1 MMIIKSKKNKQ
12 IAKFTFFGIII
23 LSMLFTAVTASINY
37 QLTLEKGTEIY
48 VVNLYDDTAWKTTV
62 NTSTSPSD
70 WFEGEAAARGA
81 KSKITIMGWNQN
93 LWTAYD
99 AFISLFLSEYYNSI
113 DMLMLLGILDF
124 AGYNETTINA
134 NYTNTYNLWY
144 GLRAVWNFTN
154 GEFNELPSYTEGISI
169 FRNPLDLKLIL
180 DDYNNLAIELNG
192 NFFVHVLNGYTFPIL
207 NADEFLW
214 QLVLNGLAIATPQQE
229 YLVNLITGL
238 GCENASSSGNT
249 LTIERSGETD
259 YTVEISYGEQGT
271 ISTFTVK
278 DAGDTVIFQIL
289 SKNSE
294 WIFYIILIVIA
305 VCVVALVAYIIIKK
319 RKPKR

>member
-1 MMIIKSKKNKQ
+1 MINIKSKKTKQ
-12 IAKFTFFGIII
+12 LAKFTFLGIIMWSI
-23 LSMLFTAVTASINY
+23 LITSVTASINY
-37 QLTLEKGTEIY
+37 QNSLEKGTEIFI
-48 VVNLYDDTAWKTTV
+48 VNQYYDSAWKTTV
-62 NTSTSPSD
+62 NNSTSPSN
-70 WFEGEAAARGA
+70 WFEGEANVTGA
-81 KSKITIMGWNQN
+81 KSKLTVKGWNQN

-99 AFISLFLSEYYNSI
+99 SFISLFISEYYNFN
-113 DMLMLLGILDF
+113 DRLTLLGILNF

-134 NYTNTYNLWY
+134 NYTNTYHLWY
-144 GLRAVWNFTN
+144 GLRAVWNFTS

-169 FRNPLDLKLIL
+169 FRNPSDLKLIL
-180 DDYNNLAIELNG
+180 DDYNNLATKLNG
-192 NFFVHVLNGYTFPIL
+192 NFFVHVFNGYTFPIL

-214 QLVLNGLAIATPQQE
+214 QLVLNGFAIATPQQE

-278 DAGDTVIFQIL
+278 DAGDAVVFQIL

-305 VCVVALVAYIIIKK
+305 VCVAALVAYIIIKK